1 VSIVQSALE
10 RMKSNRAAEPRASV
24 TPSKSSSRGGTAAE
38 ASPPEGIPWPPATAP
53 LVDISTERLREIGL
67 YPSPDFLRRQ
77 QADYRSIRRE
87 VISATHQ
94 RPQGDGAAAI
104 GPIVVITS
112 ALPGEGKSYTALN
125 LALSIASEG
134 THDVLLIDGDT
145 VRSSLSRSLGVSDA
159 PGLIELLATP
169 NANFLE
175 YVRHT
180 VLPRLH
186 VLPAGQTFD
195 GASDLFSAGRV
206 GPLFSTIGSVMT
218 GHVVIVDT
226 PPILLSSDTP
236 VLTDV
241 AGQVLLVVR
250 SGQTL
255 QDSVRD
261 AVSRI
266 RETIPVGA
274 VLNGWDPILP
284 SEKQTYSG
292 YEAYEKK

>member
-10 RMKSNRAAEPRASV
+10 RMKSNRAQAQEPR
-24 TPSKSSSRGGTAAE
+24 PSKGSGSSAPGAAAE
-38 ASPPEGIPWPPATAP
+38 AAPQSIPWPPSNAP
-53 LVDISTERLREIGL
+53 AIEINTDHLREIGL
-67 YPSPDFLRRQ
+67 YPSASFLRRQ
-77 QADYRSIRRE
+77 QEDFRSIRRE
-87 VISATHQ
+87 VISATQQ
-94 RPQGDGAAAI
+94 RPQGEGEEV

-125 LALSIASEG
+125 LAISIASEG

-145 VRSSLSRSLGVSDA
+145 VRSSLSQALGVGDA
-159 PGLIELLATP
+159 RGLIDLLTHS
-169 NANFLE
+169 NNTHFLE
-175 YVRHT
+175 HVRHT

-186 VLPAGQTFD
+186 VLPAGQTFE

-206 GPLFSTIGSVMT
+206 GPLFSTIGSVMK

-236 VLTDV
+236 VITDI

-250 SGQTL
+250 AGQTL
-255 QDSVRD
+255 QDSIRD

-284 SEKQTYSG
+284 SEKQTYSV
-292 YEAYEKK
+292 YAAYEKK

>member
-10 RMKSNRAAEPRASV
+10 RMKSNRASESRASV
-24 TPSKSSSRGGTAAE
+24 SKSSSRPNAAAE
-38 ASPPEGIPWPPATAP
+38 APPQGIPWLPATAP
-53 LVDISTERLREIGL
+53 LVDVSPDRLREIGL

-94 RPQGDGAAAI
+94 RPQGEGAEI

-145 VRSSLSRSLGVSDA
+145 VRSSLSRALDVSDA
-159 PGLIELLATP
+159 PGLIELLGTP

-180 VLPRLH
+180 VLPRLY

-206 GPLFSTIGSVMT
+206 APLFSTIGSVMT

-241 AGQVLLVVR
+241 AGQVVLVVR
-250 SGQTL
+250 AGQTL